1 MIGFIMVGTNNL
13 ETSSRFYDIIL
24 STIGLSK
31 TLVTERYIGYADK
44 NTKDKIEFYITKPVN
59 KESASYG
66 NGTQISFLVDSRVLV
81 DEFYNIALEN
91 GAKSEG
97 GPGARD
103 PNNTSYYAYFRDLD
117 GNKICAY
124 SENI

>member
-44 NTKDKIEFYITKPVN
+44 KTKDKIEFYIT
-59 KESASYG
+59 
-66 NGTQISFLVDSRVLV
+66 F
-81 DEFYNIALEN
+81 EF
-91 GAKSEG
+91 
-97 GPGARD
+97 
-103 PNNTSYYAYFRDLD
+103 
-117 GNKICAY
+117 
-124 SENI
+124 